1 MKFAKSAILLLG
13 ALMLP
18 LEVVSVSGCT
28 DRTDK
33 WNIDGRTLK
42 WCVWA
47 SKDTEN
53 RCKSKNLFNDCPV
66 ACDSCSPTD
75 VCEMIEE
82 SVTDIKNEVAESS
95 SDVKDI
101 KNEVTEL
108 RSDVEDIKK
117 TLDILA
123 HYIVPS
129 PAPSVTP
136 TEEPSSIPSE
146 SPTAAPVNV
155 ALGKPTVQ
163 SSTYEGAVSSLAVD
177 GNRDGNSL
185 KGSSVTHTELDT
197 NAWWSVSLEQ
207 KYHIVSIKVFNRTD
221 CCNNRLENF
230 FLEIFNNGEKVWTYT
245 HNGYPGYETDIVVS
259 TGEAPVF
266 GDKVEISITNN
277 YLSLA
282 EVEVYA
288 QFKH

>member
-1 MKFAKSAILLLG
+1 
-13 ALMLP
+13 MLP

-33 WNIDGRTLK
+33 WNIGGRTLK

-66 ACDSCSPTD
+66 ACDSCSTTFPSAGPLSTPPPTMAPTA

-82 SVTDIKNEVAESS
+82 SVT
-95 SDVKDI
+95 DI

-163 SSTYEGAVSSLAVD
+163 SSTYGSAVSSLAVD
-177 GNRDGNSL
+177 GNRDGHY
-185 KGSSVTHTELDT
+185 GRGSVTTTELDA
-197 NAWWSVSLEQ
+197 NAWWYVSLEQ
-207 KYHIVSIKVFNRTD
+207 KHLIVSIKVFNRTD
-221 CCNNRLENF
+221 CHDCPNRLDNF

-245 HNGYPGYETDIVVS
+245 HNGNPGYETDIVVS